1 MNTDGCIQERNYMK
15 IKPGDSRELSK
26 SSETEAE
33 VSTGTIL
40 IDQDYHIIYYNEYAK
55 KFCLPVMMQLRHRSV
70 KHFLW
75 TDVYTSG
82 GTGQRKI
89 VLL

>member
-1 MNTDGCIQERNYMK
+1 MK

-26 SSETEAE
+26 SSETETE

-55 KFCLPVMMQLRHRSV
+55 KNSV
-70 KHFLW
+70 C
-75 TDVYTSG
+75 G
-82 GTGQRKI
+82 
-89 VLL
+89 

>member
-1 MNTDGCIQERNYMK
+1 MK

-26 SSETEAE
+26 SSETETE

-55 KFCLPVMMQLRHRSV
+55 KFCLPVMMQLSIARSGIFLDRRL
-70 KHFLW
+70 HFRRNRTAKNRFIMKYRDGKSL
-75 TDVYTSG
+75 S
-82 GTGQRKI
+82 
-89 VLL
+89 L

>member
-1 MNTDGCIQERNYMK
+1 MK

-26 SSETEAE
+26 SSETETE

-55 KFCLPVMMQLRHRSV
+55 KILRVMMQLSIARSGIFLDRRL
-70 KHFLW
+70 HFRRNRTAKNRFIMKYRDGKSL
-75 TDVYTSG
+75 S
-82 GTGQRKI
+82 
-89 VLL
+89 L